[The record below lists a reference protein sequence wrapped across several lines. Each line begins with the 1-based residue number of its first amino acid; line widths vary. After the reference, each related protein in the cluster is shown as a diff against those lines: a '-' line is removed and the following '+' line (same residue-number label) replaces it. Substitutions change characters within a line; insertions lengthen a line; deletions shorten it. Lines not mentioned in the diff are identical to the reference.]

1 MIGVLLDVFVVCT
14 YYWPVKLMKTIITS
28 ASFFRIRRRNKK
40 KKKKKKMTPTVVP
53 FQGLEF
59 RVNYSNNY
67 LILKF

>member
-1 MIGVLLDVFVVCT
+1 
-14 YYWPVKLMKTIITS
+14 MKTIITS
-28 ASFFRIRRRNKK
+28 ASSFRIRRRNEKK
-40 KKKKKKMTPTVVP
+40 KKKKKKNMTPTVVP

>member
-1 MIGVLLDVFVVCT
+1 
-14 YYWPVKLMKTIITS
+14 MKTIITS
-28 ASFFRIRRRNKK
+28 ASSFRIRRRNEKK
-40 KKKKKKMTPTVVP
+40 KKKKKKKNMTPTVVP

>member
-1 MIGVLLDVFVVCT
+1 
-14 YYWPVKLMKTIITS
+14 MKTIITS

-40 KKKKKKMTPTVVP
+40 KKKKNMTPTVVP